1 MALASLDDNHDLR
14 KKKIVFQWS
23 HEKMRNYKSFR
34 KLNSVL
40 LPMQNEGHIDY
51 NNLNFAQLSLI
62 PEKMNCMNF
71 ENVLNSYPAA

>member
-1 MALASLDDNHDLR
+1 
-14 KKKIVFQWS
+14 
-23 HEKMRNYKSFR
+23 MRNYKSFR